1 MTYKEFIEDILNNR
15 GRFNIPN
22 GEYKERHHII
32 PKCLGGNNTKDNLID
47 LYAHEHFEA
56 HRLLALENPKHRGLC
71 YSWFRMSHYHRV
83 KCTAKEYEE
92 TKLAYDMFLKEHP
105 EVIFKPDVAGEKNP
119 MWGKTHSDEYKARL
133 RATMK
138 GEGNHF
144 YGKKHTEE
152 TRKKISNAVKG
163 KNHPFYGT
171 HRSEETR
178 RKIGDGNRGKVIP
191 MEQRQKIK
199 ENHADVKRGK
209 HPQARK
215 VYCVELDKIYDC
227 IRDAEEELQMAS
239 GHICRCCQGKRKSA
253 GKHPIT
259 NEKLHWEYVN

>member
-1 MTYKEFIEDILNNR
+1 
-15 GRFNIPN
+15 
-22 GEYKERHHII
+22 
-32 PKCLGGNNTKDNLID
+32 
-47 LYAHEHFEA
+47 
-56 HRLLALENPKHRGLC
+56 
-71 YSWFRMSHYHRV
+71 
-83 KCTAKEYEE
+83 
-92 TKLAYDMFLKEHP
+92 
-105 EVIFKPDVAGEKNP
+105 
-119 MWGKTHSDEYKARL
+119 
-133 RATMK
+133 
-138 GEGNHF
+138 
-144 YGKKHTEE
+144 
-152 TRKKISNAVKG
+152 
-163 KNHPFYGT
+163 
-171 HRSEETR
+171 
-178 RKIGDGNRGKVIP
+178 